1 MPKNKL
7 LKIVLSSVVIGFAS
21 AQAQATTVQEA
32 VAYTLQTS
40 PDFLITTNIREQ
52 ANRDLRDA
60 YADYLP
66 SVDVTGGWGQE
77 NTNNSTTRATG
88 GNNPLSANTSRT
100 LTRSEFTAQASQLLF
115 DGWGVMHTVDGKK
128 SRVRA
133 AAKRVQGDAQ
143 DISLQVVEAFLEI
156 HFRQQVVEIAQR
168 NLAAHQRIY
177 GQIEKRSEGG
187 IGRKADLDQ
196 ALGRLA
202 RARSNLLGAQG
213 NLRDAETTY
222 MRVVGK
228 KPGQLTPPSNPSAG
242 FPSGRQDAIGRALA
256 NHPILQASKFDVDVT
271 RSEYKAGRSPFV
283 PRFTLDVGVQRNHN
297 IDGSKG
303 NNDKNFA
310 MVRFVWNV
318 FRGGGDVANLCRLA
332 YKQQEAQEVR
342 NRAFRQVV
350 ERVDF
355 AWTQYETARDSLR
368 HLKTHRDSST
378 RTRDAY
384 QKQFNIGQR
393 TLLDLLDSENELFT
407 SSVDYLDGQ
416 RLVSVGMFRIINSM
430 GSLTDY
436 LGISLP
442 KSANTHPDGMF
453 DGSRPFFERDDK
465 SFES

>member
-7 LKIVLSSVVIGFAS
+7 LKIVLSSVIIGFAS

-32 VAYTLQTS
+32 VGYTLQTS

-66 SVDVTGGWGQE
+66 SVDVTGGAGQE
-77 NTNNSTTRATG
+77 NTNNSTTRGTNAG
-88 GNNPLSANTSRT
+88 IGLNANTSRT
-100 LTRSEFTAQASQLLF
+100 LSRREFTAQATQLLF

-156 HFRQQVVEIAQR
+156 HFRQHVVEVAQR

-222 MRVVGK
+222 VRVVGK
-228 KPGQLTPPSNPSAG
+228 KPEQLVFPSNPDAG
-242 FPSGRQDAIGRALA
+242 FPSSRHAAIEQALA
-256 NHPILQASKFDVDVT
+256 NHPILQASKFDVMVT
-271 RSEYKAGRSPFV
+271 NSEYKAGRSPFS
-283 PRFTLDVGVQRNHN
+283 PRVTFDVGIQRNHN

-303 NNDKNFA
+303 DNDRNFA

-332 YKQQEAQEVR
+332 YKHQEAVEVQ
-342 NRAFRQVV
+342 NRAYRQVI

-355 AWTQYETARDSLR
+355 AWTQYEVAKDSLR
-368 HLKTHRDSST
+368 PLKTHRDASL

-416 RLVSVGMFRIINSM
+416 RLLSVGMYRIINSM
-430 GSLTDY
+430 GALTDY
-436 LGISLP
+436 LGITLP
-442 KSANTHPDGMF
+442 NAANTHPDGMF